1 MQKYLNLQKFL
12 LENSPSRIDLLNY
25 KSLSK
30 KTYKIYIYRNHSFE
44 LIENISSAY
53 LDYSDIKAEF
63 IYSDYDDTLSFINL
77 DLTSD
82 MLILWLDL
90 TRYNIEKIEDVINE
104 RLNILSKMY
113 TKPIILAAFGKDIKI
128 NNDKVIIYNFNEIKN
143 ELKDKYTDI
152 RLEPYS
158 GTKLST
164 QALTQCAQDILL
176 NYIPALLKPNLK
188 AIVVDLDNTLY
199 KGILGEDLIDGI
211 ELTLEHKKLQE
222 VLKQKAKEGYFLC
235 VCSKNEKDDV
245 VNMFNKRKDFPLQLD
260 DFTYISASWDSKS
273 KGIGE
278 IIKFLNIASDS
289 VVFIDDNIGELAQV
303 KSVYPEIKI
312 ILANNDAKIT
322 QKILLNFPCLKKFSI
337 KQEDAIRSTDAKANN
352 ARKQLMNSSNFE
364 DYLKSLNVE
373 ITYELNNEEKIPRIS
388 ELSRKTNQF
397 IFNYKRYSEAELEKI
412 IKDKDYAVVSTV
424 LKDKLS
430 DSGIICVCTGKN
442 TKNGVELEECF
453 VSCRALGRGLDE
465 IIVLGSIQFLL
476 NHFNSK
482 KLKIFFT
489 KGERNL
495 PAENFINKHLTQN
508 LTDYANFK
516 YENNYEFIK
525 ILYKEKV

>member
-1 MQKYLNLQKFL
+1 
-12 LENSPSRIDLLNY
+12 
-25 KSLSK
+25 
-30 KTYKIYIYRNHSFE
+30 
-44 LIENISSAY
+44 
-53 LDYSDIKAEF
+53 
-63 IYSDYDDTLSFINL
+63 
-77 DLTSD
+77 
-82 MLILWLDL
+82 
-90 TRYNIEKIEDVINE
+90 
-104 RLNILSKMY
+104 
-113 TKPIILAAFGKDIKI
+113 
-128 NNDKVIIYNFNEIKN
+128 
-143 ELKDKYTDI
+143 
-152 RLEPYS
+152 
-158 GTKLST
+158 
-164 QALTQCAQDILL
+164 
-176 NYIPALLKPNLK
+176 
-188 AIVVDLDNTLY
+188 
-199 KGILGEDLIDGI
+199 
-211 ELTLEHKKLQE
+211 
-222 VLKQKAKEGYFLC
+222 
-235 VCSKNEKDDV
+235 
-245 VNMFNKRKDFPLQLD
+245 
-260 DFTYISASWDSKS
+260 
-273 KGIGE
+273 
-278 IIKFLNIASDS
+278 
-289 VVFIDDNIGELAQV
+289 
-303 KSVYPEIKI
+303 
-312 ILANNDAKIT
+312 
-322 QKILLNFPCLKKFSI
+322 
-337 KQEDAIRSTDAKANN
+337 
-352 ARKQLMNSSNFE
+352 MNSSNFE